1 LLESLKSKKISFWIK
16 SLIFILAVILLYY
29 ILSKNEKLDEHYIEE
44 LRQGWKHN
52 SFYFILA
59 FVLIVLNISLE
70 AYKWKYLISKIE
82 KLRFGQALEGVVTG
96 VTMGFITPHSLG
108 DYAARILTLTS
119 AERTRG
125 FGAVFLSRIS
135 QFYITL
141 YFGTVSLVFYVY
153 QVIQANEFNYNLIVW
168 FTVFNN
174 LLFILIFIYHKAI
187 FRQVERWKTFQKII
201 PYFEIIKSYSFRE
214 INHVLLLSFFRYLV
228 FSLQFILLLK
238 FFDINLSWW
247 LMLMGVSFIFFIK
260 SVVPT
265 FFDLGVRET
274 AAVIFFGV
282 FSNHHENIVFASL
295 TLWLFNLALPAVV
308 GLLFIFKIRIF
319 ASK

>member
-1 LLESLKSKKISFWIK
+1 MLESIKSKKISFWIK
-16 SLIFILAVILLYY
+16 SLIFLLAVILLYY
-29 ILSKNEKLDEHYIEE
+29 ILSKNEKLDEHYVEE
-44 LRQGWKHN
+44 LQKGWTRH
-52 SFYFILA
+52 SLYVILA
-59 FVLIVLNISLE
+59 FVLIALNISLE

-108 DYAARILTLTS
+108 DYAARILTLSS

-153 QVIQANEFNYNLIVW
+153 QVIQTNELNYNLVVW

-187 FRQVERWKTFQKII
+187 FRQLEKWRVFQKII
-201 PYFEIIKSYSFRE
+201 PYFDIIKSYSFRE
-214 INHVLLLSFFRYLV
+214 INYVLLLSFFRYLI
-228 FSLQFILLLK
+228 FSLQFILLLNY
-238 FFDINLSWW
+238 FDISLSWW
-247 LMLMGVSFIFFIK
+247 LMLMGVSFIFFMK
-260 SVVPT
+260 SVIPT

-282 FSNHHENIVFASL
+282 FNSNHENIIFASL
-295 TLWLFNLALPAVV
+295 TLWLFNLSFPAIV
-308 GLLFIFKIRIF
+308 GLLFVFKIRIF
-319 ASK
+319 NK